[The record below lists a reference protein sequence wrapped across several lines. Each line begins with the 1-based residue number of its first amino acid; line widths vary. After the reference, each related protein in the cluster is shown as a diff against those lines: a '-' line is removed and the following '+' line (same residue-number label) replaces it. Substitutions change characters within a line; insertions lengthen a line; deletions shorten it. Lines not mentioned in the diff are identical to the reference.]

1 MLVFKSALFYFLMA
15 SKVRV
20 VGLAIQIFSYC
31 AYFINYSLS
40 YICTYVHKHV
50 CMCIKM

>member
-1 MLVFKSALFYFLMA
+1 MLVLKSALFYFLMA

-31 AYFINYSLS
+31 AYFIN
-40 YICTYVHKHV
+40 
-50 CMCIKM
+50 